1 MVLPKL
7 TERPALG
14 RAMAAFELFEQRL
27 VALHVPEFTNLDITM
42 AQAKLLYVLMAAGAL
57 SMSETAH
64 RLGVTISTAS
74 GAVEHLVA
82 LGLLA
87 RSEDPNNRRQVRV
100 SLTETGAQ
108 TLEQMRELSMR
119 HLLAL
124 CALVSDEELEVVE
137 RATRILA
144 QAALSAAAQVPPATA
159 STAIPN
165 PESAE

>member
-7 TERPALG
+7 TERPALA

-42 AQAKLLYVLMAAGAL
+42 AQAKLLYVLMAAGEL

-87 RSEDPNNRRQVRV
+87 RSDDPNNRRQVRV

-124 CALVSDEELEVVE
+124 CSLVGDEDLAVVEHATQILADAALV
-137 RATRILA
+137 
-144 QAALSAAAQVPPATA
+144 AAQQPLPATA
-159 STAIPN
+159 STATPN
-165 PESAE
+165 AETTE